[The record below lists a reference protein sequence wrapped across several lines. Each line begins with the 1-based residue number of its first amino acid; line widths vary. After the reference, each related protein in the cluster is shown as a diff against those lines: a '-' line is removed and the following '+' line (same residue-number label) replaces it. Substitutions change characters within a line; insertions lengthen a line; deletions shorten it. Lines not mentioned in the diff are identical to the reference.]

1 MLTLLILVGL
11 IIGIYILRRILDDPL
26 KAIII
31 FLAVIFGIQFLIFII
46 RVLGSWITYIL
57 QFLFG

>member
-11 IIGIYILRRILDDPL
+11 IIAIYILRRILDDPL

-31 FLAVIFGIQFLIFII
+31 FLAVVFGIQLLIFFI
-46 RVLGSWITYIL
+46 RILGSWLTNIL
-57 QFLFG
+57 EFIFG

>member
-11 IIGIYILRRILDDPL
+11 IIAIYILRRILDDPL

-31 FLAVIFGIQFLIFII
+31 FLAVVFGIQLLIFFI
-46 RVLGSWITYIL
+46 RILGSWLTNIL
-57 QFLFG
+57 EFLFG

>member
-46 RVLGSWITYIL
+46 RVLGSWITHIL

>member
-46 RVLGSWITYIL
+46 RVLGSGITHIL